1 MDVIYADDERAVR
14 RCWPVFSQLRPHLD
28 EEAFAE
34 RWRTQSAEGY
44 RIVCLEEDGEVCV
57 VAGFRVMHTMI
68 SGRILYL
75 DDLVADESARGR
87 GLGSR
92 MLTELKA
99 IATDEGCAE
108 IHLDTGHQRHAA
120 HRTYLRNGFR
130 IDAHHVSMTLG

>member
-1 MDVIYADDERAVR
+1 MDVIYAEDEDAVR

-28 EEAFAE
+28 EEVFAE

-44 RIVCLEEDGEVCV
+44 RIVFLEEEGEVRV

-99 IATDEGCAE
+99 IAADEGCAE
-108 IHLDTGHQRHAA
+108 FHLDTGHQRHAA

-130 IDAHHVSMTLG
+130 IDAHHVSMTLR